1 MSYNRF
7 QYWIK
12 GPRHRKLDKRHPIE
26 KRIENGDYEY
36 PTDVLKDLNNQ
47 RKSLENRIAEYRE
60 VNLRKGL
67 REESILE
74 GIEHAFK
81 KTRVTIKKV
90 EEELLQEEER
100 RLEEFREA
108 AFKAL
113 YPYMDQT
120 IKQNLWDAVIEESI
134 MRKDIDSRIN
144 NTMDF
149 YIEYK
154 NRLLEYIEN
163 CRETTV
169 EKIIE
174 EQTVEKIVR

>member
-36 PTDVLKDLNNQ
+36 PTDILKDLNNQ
-47 RKSLENRIAEYRE
+47 RKTLEKRIEEYRKE
-60 VNLRKGL
+60 NLKKGL
-67 REESILE
+67 REESISE
-74 GIEHAFK
+74 GIEQVFK
-81 KTRVTIKKV
+81 KARVTIRKV

-100 RLEEFREA
+100 RLQEFKEA
-108 AFKAL
+108 AFGAL

-120 IKQNLWDAVIEESI
+120 IKQNLWEAVIEESI
-134 MRKDIDSRIN
+134 MIKDIDSRIN
-144 NTMDF
+144 TSMDF

-163 CRETTV
+163 RRQKTVETDIETTV
-169 EKIIE
+169 DK
-174 EQTVEKIVR
+174 TVG